1 MTELEKAEAI
11 ARIAIKN
18 GEEKSLV
25 LLTEECAELIQA
37 VSKYKR
43 TGNKYPVA
51 EEMAD
56 VYIMLTENLI
66 TLDLDEKVMEIVDFK
81 IIRTLEKMA
90 ADKQTEDDIS
100 QFFDRLMKRF
110 TEVR

>member
-1 MTELEKAEAI
+1 MTDLEKSKAI
-11 ARIAIKN
+11 TRIAIKN
-18 GEEKSLV
+18 GEEKNLD

-56 VYIMLTENLI
+56 VYITLTENLI
-66 TLDLDEKVMEIVDFK
+66 TLNLDEKVMEIVDFK
-81 IIRTLEKMA
+81 ITRTLEKM
-90 ADKQTEDDIS
+90 DEQTKDDIS

>member
-1 MTELEKAEAI
+1 MTDLERAEAI

-18 GEEKSLV
+18 GKEKNLV

-37 VSKYKR
+37 VSKYRR

-66 TLDLDEKVMEIVDFK
+66 TLDLDEKVMEIVEFK
-81 IIRTLEKMA
+81 LTRTLEKMA
-90 ADKQTEDDIS
+90 AAEQAEDDIS
-100 QFFDRLMKRF
+100 QFFNRLMKKI

>member
-1 MTELEKAEAI
+1 MTDLEKAEAI

-18 GEEKSLV
+18 GKEKNLV

-43 TGNKYPVA
+43 TGNKYPMA

-56 VYIMLTENLI
+56 VYIMLIENLI
-66 TLDLDEKVMEIVDFK
+66 TLDLDKKVMEIVEFK
-81 IIRTLEKMA
+81 ITRTLEKMA
-90 ADKQTEDDIS
+90 ASEHAEDDIS

>member
-1 MTELEKAEAI
+1 MTDLEKAEAI

-18 GEEKSLV
+18 GKEKNLV

-51 EEMAD
+51 EEMA
-56 VYIMLTENLI
+56 E
-66 TLDLDEKVMEIVDFK
+66 
-81 IIRTLEKMA
+81 
-90 ADKQTEDDIS
+90 QTEDDIF

>member
-1 MTELEKAEAI
+1 MTDLEKAEAI

-18 GEEKSLV
+18 GKEKNLV

-56 VYIMLTENLI
+56 VYITLTENLI

-81 IIRTLEKMA
+81 IVRTLEKMA
-90 ADKQTEDDIS
+90 EDEHAEDDIS

>member
-11 ARIAIKN
+11 VRIAIKN
-18 GEEKSLV
+18 GEDKNLN

-37 VSKYKR
+37 ISKYRR

-56 VYIMLTENLI
+56 VYITLIENIL

-81 IIRTLEKMA
+81 IVRTLEKMA
-90 ADKQTEDDIS
+90 AAEQTEDDIS

>member
-18 GEEKSLV
+18 GKEKNLV
-25 LLTEECAELIQA
+25 LLTEECTELIQA
-37 VSKYKR
+37 INKYKR
-43 TGNKYPVA
+43 TRNKYSMA

-56 VYIMLTENLI
+56 VYITLIENLI
-66 TLDLDEKVMEIVDFK
+66 TLDLDKKVMEIVDFK

-90 ADKQTEDDIS
+90 EHAEDDIS
-100 QFFDRLMKRF
+100 QFFNRLMKRF
-110 TEVR
+110 T

>member
-18 GEEKSLV
+18 GEDKNLN

-56 VYIMLTENLI
+56 VYITLTENLI
-66 TLDLDEKVMEIVDFK
+66 TLDLDEKVMEIVEFK
-81 IIRTLEKMA
+81 IVRTLEKMA
-90 ADKQTEDDIS
+90 ASEQEEDDIS
-100 QFFDRLMKRF
+100 QFFNRLMKRF

>member
-1 MTELEKAEAI
+1 MTDLEKAEAI

-18 GEEKSLV
+18 GKEKNLV

-66 TLDLDEKVMEIVDFK
+66 TLDLDKKVMQIVEFK
-81 IIRTLEKMA
+81 LTRTLEKMA
-90 ADKQTEDDIS
+90 EQTEDDIS
-100 QFFDRLMKRF
+100 QFFDRLMKKI
-110 TEVR
+110 TEVK

>member
-18 GEEKSLV
+18 GEENSLV
-25 LLTEECAELIQA
+25 LMTEECAELIQA
-37 VSKYKR
+37 ISKYKR
-43 TGNKYPVA
+43 TGNKSRVA

-56 VYIMLTENLI
+56 VYITLLENLI
-66 TLDLDEKVMEIVDFK
+66 TLDLDKEVMEIVDFK
-81 IIRTLEKMA
+81 IIRTLGKMA
-90 ADKQTEDDIS
+90 EQTEDDIS

>member
-1 MTELEKAEAI
+1 MTDLEKAEAI

-18 GEEKSLV
+18 GKEKNLV

-56 VYIMLTENLI
+56 VYITLTENLI
-66 TLDLDEKVMEIVDFK
+66 TLDLDKKVMENVDFK

-90 ADKQTEDDIS
+90 EHAEDDIS
-100 QFFDRLMKRF
+100 QFFDRLIKRF
-110 TEVR
+110 TEVK

>member
-1 MTELEKAEAI
+1 MTDLEKAEAI

-18 GEEKSLV
+18 GEEKNLD

-81 IIRTLEKMA
+81 IVRTMEKMA
-90 ADKQTEDDIS
+90 EQTEDDIS
-100 QFFDRLMKRF
+100 QFFNRLMKRF

>member
-1 MTELEKAEAI
+1 MTDLEKAKAI

-18 GEEKSLV
+18 GEEKNLN

-37 VSKYKR
+37 VGKYKR
-43 TGNKYPVA
+43 TGDKYPVA

-56 VYIMLTENLI
+56 VYITLIENLI

-81 IIRTLEKMA
+81 ITRTLEKMA
-90 ADKQTEDDIS
+90 EQTEDDIS

-110 TEVR
+110 TEVK

>member
-1 MTELEKAEAI
+1 MTDLEKAEAI

-66 TLDLDEKVMEIVDFK
+66 TLDLDEKVMEIVEFK
-81 IIRTLEKMA
+81 IARTLEKMA
-90 ADKQTEDDIS
+90 AAEQEEDDIS
-100 QFFDRLMKRF
+100 QFFNRLSKKF
-110 TEVR
+110 TEVK

>member
-1 MTELEKAEAI
+1 MTDLEKAEAI

-18 GEEKSLV
+18 GKEKNLV
-25 LLTEECAELIQA
+25 LLTEECAELIQE

-51 EEMAD
+51 EEMA
-56 VYIMLTENLI
+56 E
-66 TLDLDEKVMEIVDFK
+66 
-81 IIRTLEKMA
+81 
-90 ADKQTEDDIS
+90 QTEDDIF

>member
-1 MTELEKAEAI
+1 MTDLEKAEAI

-18 GEEKSLV
+18 GKEKNLV

-66 TLDLDEKVMEIVDFK
+66 TLDL
-81 IIRTLEKMA
+81 EKMA
-90 ADKQTEDDIS
+90 EHAEDDIS

>member
-11 ARIAIKN
+11 ARIAIEN
-18 GEEKSLV
+18 GEEKNLV

-43 TGNKYPVA
+43 TGNKYQVA

-56 VYIMLTENLI
+56 VYITLI
-66 TLDLDEKVMEIVDFK
+66 ESLLTLDLDKKVMEIVDFK
-81 IIRTLEKMA
+81 IVRTLEKMA
-90 ADKQTEDDIS
+90 EQTEDDIS
-100 QFFDRLMKRF
+100 QFFNGLMKRF

>member
-1 MTELEKAEAI
+1 MTDLEKAEAI

-18 GEEKSLV
+18 GKEKNLV

-66 TLDLDEKVMEIVDFK
+66 TLDLDEKVMKIVEFK
-81 IIRTLEKMA
+81 IVRTLEKMA
-90 ADKQTEDDIS
+90 EDEQTEGDIS

-110 TEVR
+110 TEVK

>member
-1 MTELEKAEAI
+1 MTDLEKAEAI

-18 GEEKSLV
+18 GKEKNLV

-37 VSKYKR
+37 ISKYKR
-43 TGNKYPVA
+43 TRNKYPVA

-90 ADKQTEDDIS
+90 AAKQTEDDIS
-100 QFFDRLMKRF
+100 QFFDRLMKI

>member
-11 ARIAIKN
+11 VRIAIKN
-18 GEEKSLV
+18 GEDKNLN

-37 VSKYKR
+37 ISKYKR

-56 VYIMLTENLI
+56 VYIMLIENLI
-66 TLDLDEKVMEIVDFK
+66 TLDLDKKVMEIVEFK

-90 ADKQTEDDIS
+90 ASEQEEDDIS
-100 QFFDRLMKRF
+100 QFFDRLMERF

>member
-11 ARIAIKN
+11 VRIAIKN
-18 GEEKSLV
+18 GEDKNLN

-37 VSKYKR
+37 ISKYRR

-56 VYIMLTENLI
+56 VYITLIENIL

-90 ADKQTEDDIS
+90 AAKQTEDDIS
-100 QFFDRLMKRF
+100 QFFDKLMKRF
-110 TEVR
+110 NTT

>member
-1 MTELEKAEAI
+1 MTELEKAESI

-18 GEEKSLV
+18 GEEKNLV

-56 VYIMLTENLI
+56 VYITLLENFI
-66 TLDLDEKVMEIVDFK
+66 TLDLDKKVMEIVDFK
-81 IIRTLEKMA
+81 ITRTLEKMA
-90 ADKQTEDDIS
+90 EKTEDDIS

>member
-1 MTELEKAEAI
+1 MTDLEKAEAI

-18 GEEKSLV
+18 GEDKNLN

-37 VSKYKR
+37 ISKYRR

-66 TLDLDEKVMEIVDFK
+66 TLDLDKKVMEIVEFK

-90 ADKQTEDDIS
+90 AAKQTEDDIS
-100 QFFDRLMKRF
+100 QFFDRLLKRF
-110 TEVR
+110 TEVK

>member
-1 MTELEKAEAI
+1 MTDLEKAEAI

-18 GEEKSLV
+18 GKEKNLV

-37 VSKYKR
+37 ISKYKR

-66 TLDLDEKVMEIVDFK
+66 TLDLDEKVMKIVEFK
-81 IIRTLEKMA
+81 IVRTLEKMA
-90 ADKQTEDDIS
+90 ASEQTEDDIS

-110 TEVR
+110 TEVK

>member
-18 GEEKSLV
+18 GEDKNLN

-43 TGNKYPVA
+43 TGNKYPMA

-66 TLDLDEKVMEIVDFK
+66 TLDLDEKVMEIVEFK
-81 IIRTLEKMA
+81 LTRTLEKMA
-90 ADKQTEDDIS
+90 AAEQTEDDIS
-100 QFFDRLMKRF
+100 QFFERLTKRF
-110 TEVR
+110 TEVK

>member
-1 MTELEKAEAI
+1 MTDLEKAKAI

-18 GEEKSLV
+18 GKEKNLV

-43 TGNKYPVA
+43 TGNKNPVA

-66 TLDLDEKVMEIVDFK
+66 TLDLDEKVMEIVEFK
-81 IIRTLEKMA
+81 IVRTLEKMA
-90 ADKQTEDDIS
+90 ADEQAEDDIS

>member
-1 MTELEKAEAI
+1 MTDLEKAEAI

-18 GEEKSLV
+18 GKEKNLV

-51 EEMAD
+51 KEMAD

-66 TLDLDEKVMEIVDFK
+66 TLDLDKKVMEIVEFK
-81 IIRTLEKMA
+81 LTRTLEKMA
-90 ADKQTEDDIS
+90 EQTEDDIS
-100 QFFDRLMKRF
+100 QFFDRLTKRF
-110 TEVR
+110 TEVK

>member
-37 VSKYKR
+37 ISKYKR

-56 VYIMLTENLI
+56 VYITLIENLI
-66 TLDLDEKVMEIVDFK
+66 TLDLDEKVMEIVEFK
-81 IIRTLEKMA
+81 IVRTLEKMA
-90 ADKQTEDDIS
+90 ADEQAEDDIS
-100 QFFDRLMKRF
+100 QFFNRLMKRF

>member
-18 GEEKSLV
+18 GKEKNLV

-56 VYIMLTENLI
+56 VYITLIENLI
-66 TLDLDEKVMEIVDFK
+66 TLDLDEKVMEIVEFK
-81 IIRTLEKMA
+81 IVRTLEKMA
-90 ADKQTEDDIS
+90 ASEQEEDNIS

>member
-1 MTELEKAEAI
+1 MTDLEKAEAI

-18 GEEKSLV
+18 GEEKNLD

-37 VSKYKR
+37 ISKYKR

-56 VYIMLTENLI
+56 VYITLIENLI
-66 TLDLDEKVMEIVDFK
+66 TLGLDEKVMEIVEFK
-81 IIRTLEKMA
+81 IVRTLAKMA
-90 ADKQTEDDIS
+90 AAEQTEDDIS
-100 QFFDRLMKRF
+100 QFFDRLMKRL
-110 TEVR
+110 RR

>member
-1 MTELEKAEAI
+1 MTDLEKAEAI

-18 GEEKSLV
+18 GKEKNLV

-43 TGNKYPVA
+43 TGNKYQVA

-81 IIRTLEKMA
+81 ITRTLEKMA
-90 ADKQTEDDIS
+90 EQTEDDIS
-100 QFFDRLMKRF
+100 QFFDRLIKRF
-110 TEVR
+110 MEVK

>member
-1 MTELEKAEAI
+1 MTDLEKAEAI
-11 ARIAIKN
+11 VRIAIKN

-56 VYIMLTENLI
+56 VYITLLENLI
-66 TLDLDEKVMEIVDFK
+66 TLDLDKEVMEIVGYK
-81 IIRTLEKMA
+81 VVRTLEKMA
-90 ADKQTEDDIS
+90 AAEQTEDDIS

>member
-1 MTELEKAEAI
+1 MTEMEKAEAI
-11 ARIAIKN
+11 MRIAIENGKEKN
-18 GEEKSLV
+18 LV

-37 VSKYKR
+37 ISKYKR

-56 VYIMLTENLI
+56 VYITLIENLV
-66 TLDLDEKVMEIVDFK
+66 TLELDKRVMEIVDFK
-81 IIRTLEKMA
+81 IVRTLEKMA
-90 ADKQTEDDIS
+90 EQTEDDIS
-100 QFFDRLMKRF
+100 QFFDRLTKRF